1 MESSDDSKKS
11 FFKYVFNFDNDTKSE
26 LLNVMQFA
34 ILSIIPV
41 VLLNKGISKYIP
53 EVDEKKSSLE
63 IVAEILIQ
71 IVVMCLGLFIIN
83 RIITYVPTYSGEKY
97 PEHSL
102 IYAIMPV
109 LMVILSLQTRLGEKV
124 SVLSD
129 RVVELWEGKPSN
141 TKQRSKPNSNQ
152 SNVKITQP
160 LSTRGAITSQ
170 TSNAAA
176 MQQAMYTDG
185 TSINTL
191 PTNDMSNGGSQNTLA
206 PQQLPNYN
214 NMYEKDDTPLVNAAT
229 PGGGQEGF
237 NEPMAANSVLGGGF
251 GSSW

>member
-1 MESSDDSKKS
+1 MESSDESKKS

-26 LLNVMQFA
+26 LLNVLQFA

-83 RIITYVPTYSGEKY
+83 RIITYLPTYSGEKY

-102 IYAIMPV
+102 IYAIMPI
-109 LMVILSLQTRLGEKV
+109 LMVVLSLQTRLGEKV
-124 SVLSD
+124 SILSD
-129 RVVELWEGKPSN
+129 RVLELWEGKTSN
-141 TKQRSKPNSNQ
+141 TKQRGKSNSAQ
-152 SNVKITQP
+152 SNVKVTQP
-160 LSTRGAITSQ
+160 LSTRGPI
-170 TSNAAA
+170 TSNASA

-185 TSINTL
+185 TSISNL
-191 PTNDMSNGGSQNTLA
+191 PTNEMTNNNSQNTLA

-214 NMYEKDDTPLVNAAT
+214 NMYEKDDTPLVNAAS
-229 PGGGQEGF
+229 PGGQEGF

>member
-11 FFKYVFNFDNDTKSE
+11 FFKYVFNFDDDTKSE
-26 LLNVMQFA
+26 LLNVLQYAIFA
-34 ILSIIPV
+34 LIPV
-41 VLLNKGISKYIP
+41 VVINKGISKYIP

-71 IVVMCLGLFIIN
+71 IVVMFLGLFIID
-83 RIITYVPTYSGEKY
+83 RFITYFPTYSGEKY
-97 PEHSL
+97 PEHSI
-102 IYAIMPV
+102 IYVILSV
-109 LMVILSLQTRLGEKV
+109 LMITLSLQTRLGEKV

-129 RVVELWEGKPSN
+129 RVAELWEGQS
-141 TKQRSKPNSNQ
+141 KQSSKNNSKQ
-152 SNVKITQP
+152 SNVKVSQP
-160 LSTRGAITSQ
+160 ISTRGQITSQ

-191 PTNDMSNGGSQNTLA
+191 PTSDMSNGGSQNTIA

-214 NMYEKDDTPLVNAAT
+214 NMHEKDDTPLVNAAT
-229 PGGGQEGF
+229 PGGQEGF

>member
-11 FFKYVFNFDNDTKSE
+11 FIKYVFNFDNDTKSE
-26 LLNVMQFA
+26 LLNVLQFS

-83 RIITYVPTYSGEKY
+83 RIITYLPTYSGEKY
-97 PEHSL
+97 PEHSI
-102 IYAIMPV
+102 IYAILPV

-129 RVVELWEGKPSN
+129 RVVELWEGKP
-141 TKQRSKPNSNQ
+141 KQGGKNNSKQ
-152 SNVKITQP
+152 SNVKVSQP
-160 LSTRGAITSQ
+160 LSTRGPINSQ

-176 MQQAMYTDG
+176 MHQAMYTDG

-191 PTNDMSNGGSQNTLA
+191 PTNDMTNSNAQNTLA
-206 PQQLPNYN
+206 PQQVPNYN
-214 NMYEKDDTPLVNAAT
+214 NMYEKDDTPLINAAT
-229 PGGGQEGF
+229 PGGQEGF

>member
-11 FFKYVFNFDNDTKSE
+11 FFKYVFNFDNDTKAE
-26 LLNVMQFA
+26 LLNILQYAIFA
-34 ILSIIPV
+34 LVPV
-41 VLLNKGISKYIP
+41 VVINKGISKYIP

-71 IVVMCLGLFIIN
+71 IVVMFLGLFIID
-83 RIITYVPTYSGEKY
+83 RVITYFPTYSGEKY
-97 PEHSL
+97 PEHSVVYVIL
-102 IYAIMPV
+102 TV
-109 LMVILSLQTRLGEKV
+109 LMITLSLQTRLGEKV

-129 RVVELWEGKPSN
+129 RVAELWDGHAKPAGKN
-141 TKQRSKPNSNQ
+141 NSKQ
-152 SNVKITQP
+152 SNVKVSQP
-160 LSTRGAITSQ
+160 ISTRGPI

-206 PQQLPNYN
+206 PQQMPNYN
-214 NMYEKDDTPLVNAAT
+214 NMHEKDDTPLVNAAT
-229 PGGGQEGF
+229 PGGQEGF

>member
-11 FFKYVFNFDNDTKSE
+11 FFKYVFNFDNDTKAE
-26 LLNVMQFA
+26 LLNILQYAIFA
-34 ILSIIPV
+34 LVPV
-41 VLLNKGISKYIP
+41 VVINKGISKYIP

-71 IVVMCLGLFIIN
+71 IVVMFLGLFIID
-83 RIITYVPTYSGEKY
+83 RFITYFPTYSGEKY
-97 PEHSL
+97 PEHSVVYVIL
-102 IYAIMPV
+102 SV
-109 LMVILSLQTRLGEKV
+109 LMITLSLQTRLGEKV

-129 RVVELWEGKPSN
+129 RVAELWEGHSKPSGKN
-141 TKQRSKPNSNQ
+141 NSKQ
-152 SNVKITQP
+152 SNVKVSQP
-160 LSTRGAITSQ
+160 ISSRGQMTSQ
-170 TSNAAA
+170 ISNAAA

-214 NMYEKDDTPLVNAAT
+214 NMHEKDDTPLVNAAT
-229 PGGGQEGF
+229 PGGQEGF

>member
-11 FFKYVFNFDNDTKSE
+11 FLKYVFNFDNDTKSE
-26 LLNVMQFA
+26 LLNVLQFA

-83 RIITYVPTYSGEKY
+83 RIITYLPTYSGEKY

-109 LMVILSLQTRLGEKV
+109 LMIILSLQTRLGEKV
-124 SVLSD
+124 SILSD
-129 RVVELWEGKPSN
+129 RVVELWEGKPS
-141 TKQRSKPNSNQ
+141 TSKQRGKPNSN
-152 SNVKITQP
+152 VKVSQP
-160 LSTRGAITSQ
+160 LSTRGPITSQ
-170 TSNAAA
+170 TSNASA

-229 PGGGQEGF
+229 PGGQEGF

>member
-26 LLNVMQFA
+26 LLNVLQFA

-71 IVVMCLGLFIIN
+71 IVVMYLGLFIIN
-83 RIITYVPTYSGEKY
+83 RIITYLPTYSGEKY

-124 SVLSD
+124 SILSD
-129 RVVELWEGKPSN
+129 RVLELWEGKPSSA
-141 TKQRSKPNSNQ
+141 KQKGKPNSN
-152 SNVKITQP
+152 VKVSQP
-160 LSTRGAITSQ
+160 LSTRGPIISQ
-170 TSNAAA
+170 TSNASA

-229 PGGGQEGF
+229 PGGQEGF

>member
-11 FFKYVFNFDNDTKSE
+11 FFKYVFNFDNDTKAE
-26 LLNVMQFA
+26 LLNILQYAVFA
-34 ILSIIPV
+34 LVPV
-41 VLLNKGISKYIP
+41 VVMNKGISKYIP

-71 IVVMCLGLFIIN
+71 IVVMFLGLFIID
-83 RIITYVPTYSGEKY
+83 RFITYFPTYSGEKY
-97 PEHSL
+97 PEHSVVYVVL
-102 IYAIMPV
+102 SV
-109 LMVILSLQTRLGEKV
+109 LMITLSLQTRLGEKV

-129 RVVELWEGKPSN
+129 RVAELWDGNSKQSSKNNSKPSN
-141 TKQRSKPNSNQ
+141 
-152 SNVKITQP
+152 VKVSQP
-160 LSTRGAITSQ
+160 ISTRGQMTSQ
-170 TSNAAA
+170 ASNAVA

-214 NMYEKDDTPLVNAAT
+214 NMHEKDDTPLVNAAT
-229 PGGGQEGF
+229 PGGQEGF

>member
-1 MESSDDSKKS
+1 
-11 FFKYVFNFDNDTKSE
+11 
-26 LLNVMQFA
+26 
-34 ILSIIPV
+34 
-41 VLLNKGISKYIP
+41 
-53 EVDEKKSSLE
+53 
-63 IVAEILIQ
+63 
-71 IVVMCLGLFIIN
+71 MCLGLFIIN
-83 RIITYVPTYSGEKY
+83 RIITYIPTYSDEKY

-102 IYAIMPV
+102 IYALLPA
-109 LMVILSLQTRLGEKV
+109 LMIILSLQTRLGEKV

-129 RVVELWEGKPSN
+129 RVVELWEGKSSN
-141 TKQRSKPNSNQ
+141 SKQGKNNSKQ

-160 LSTRGAITSQ
+160 LSTRGAITS
-170 TSNAAA
+170 NAAA
-176 MQQAMYTDG
+176 VQQAMYTDG

-214 NMYEKDDTPLVNAAT
+214 NMYEKEDTPLINAAT
-229 PGGGQEGF
+229 PGGQEGF

>member
-11 FFKYVFNFDNDTKSE
+11 FFKYVFNFDDDTKSE
-26 LLNVMQFA
+26 LLNILQYAIFA
-34 ILSIIPV
+34 LVPV
-41 VLLNKGISKYIP
+41 VVIIKGISKYIP

-71 IVVMCLGLFIIN
+71 IVVMFLGLFIIN
-83 RIITYVPTYSGEKY
+83 RFITYFPTYSGEKY
-97 PEHSL
+97 PEHSV
-102 IYAIMPV
+102 IYVILSV
-109 LMVILSLQTRLGEKV
+109 LMITLSLQTRLGEKV

-129 RVVELWEGKPSN
+129 RVAELWDGKS
-141 TKQRSKPNSNQ
+141 KQGSKNNSKQ
-152 SNVKITQP
+152 SNVKVSQP
-160 LSTRGAITSQ
+160 ISTRGQMTSQ
-170 TSNAAA
+170 TSNAVA

-191 PTNDMSNGGSQNTLA
+191 PTSDMSNGGSQNTLA

-229 PGGGQEGF
+229 PGGQEGF

>member
-11 FFKYVFNFDNDTKSE
+11 FFKYVFNFDNDTKAE
-26 LLNVMQFA
+26 LLNILQYAIFA
-34 ILSIIPV
+34 LVPV
-41 VLLNKGISKYIP
+41 VVINKGISKYIP

-71 IVVMCLGLFIIN
+71 IVIMFLGLFIID
-83 RIITYVPTYSGEKY
+83 RFITYFPTYSGEKY
-97 PEHSL
+97 PEHSVVYVIL
-102 IYAIMPV
+102 SV
-109 LMVILSLQTRLGEKV
+109 LMITLSLQTRLGEKV

-129 RVVELWEGKPSN
+129 RVAELWEGHSKPSGKN
-141 TKQRSKPNSNQ
+141 NSKQ
-152 SNVKITQP
+152 SNVKVSQP
-160 LSTRGAITSQ
+160 ISSRGQMTSQ
-170 TSNAAA
+170 ISNAAA

-214 NMYEKDDTPLVNAAT
+214 NMHEKDDTPLVNAAT
-229 PGGGQEGF
+229 PGGQEGF